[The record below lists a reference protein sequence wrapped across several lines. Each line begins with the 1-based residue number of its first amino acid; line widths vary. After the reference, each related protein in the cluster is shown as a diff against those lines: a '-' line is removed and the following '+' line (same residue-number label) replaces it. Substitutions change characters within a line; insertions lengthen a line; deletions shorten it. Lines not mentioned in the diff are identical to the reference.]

1 MVEINLCSIV
11 FRPRILDLSQA
22 VTLTEIQ
29 SKVKYLIW
37 NYIRLWFVKKISIS
51 SPVKSLGYIKC
62 YSLSS
67 LSPIKPI
74 NVFLEFY
81 AYWRKVSLKCPTI
94 FFLWLTSL
102 PECMLLSCHICISEW
117 THTLYL
123 PECQGTPCMIITYM
137 IIHDNNMIITY
148 SLYMIITYS

>member
-11 FRPRILDLSQA
+11 FMPRILDLSQA
-22 VTLTEIQ
+22 VTLTKIQ
-29 SKVKYLIW
+29 NKVKYLIW

-74 NVFLEFY
+74 NVFLEFF
-81 AYWRKVSLKCPTI
+81 AYWRKVIIEMSSNIFSLTNISTWMYVIIMLHMHFRVNPHSI
-94 FFLWLTSL
+94 FSWMSRNSL
-102 PECMLLSCHICISEW
+102 HDNN
-117 THTLYL
+117 
-123 PECQGTPCMIITYM
+123 
-137 IIHDNNMIITY
+137 IHDNTW
-148 SLYMIITYS
+148 